1 VETNQRARIRAGDPD
16 AFGLLFE
23 ECARAVYNQA
33 FRLTG
38 SWPAAE
44 EAVSLTFLEAWRLRH
59 RVEPEGGS
67 LRPWVLG
74 IALNV
79 TRNMS
84 RAERRHR
91 AAMQRLP
98 PDRGMPDIAD
108 DVASRLDDAAR
119 LEEVR
124 KALLQLRRADREV
137 LVLCVWSGLEYA
149 AAAQVL
155 GVPVGT
161 VRSRL
166 ARARRKLAAAAGRE
180 RGPGGG
186 QPTDSGGQHTDSST
200 AAVRPAPGRTP

>member
-44 EAVSLTFLEAWRLRH
+44 EAVSLTFLEAWRLRQ

-74 IALNV
+74 ISLNV
-79 TRNMS
+79 TRNLS
-84 RAERRHR
+84 RAERRHK
-91 AAMQRLP
+91 AAMDRLP
-98 PDRGMPDIAD
+98 PDRGLPDIAD
-108 DVASRLDDAAR
+108 EVAGRVDDAAR
-119 LEEVR
+119 LEAVQA
-124 KALLQLRRADREV
+124 ALGQLRRADREV

-155 GVPVGT
+155 GIPVGT

-166 ARARRKLAAAAGRE
+166 ARARRKLQVMTDGEPRPAGEQVTGRTAAAAR
-180 RGPGGG
+180 
-186 QPTDSGGQHTDSST
+186 PTK
-200 AAVRPAPGRTP
+200 RRTP

>member
-1 VETNQRARIRAGDPD
+1 VETNQRTRIRAGDPD

-44 EAVSLTFLEAWRLRH
+44 EAVSLTFLEAWRLRD

-79 TRNMS
+79 TRNLS

-98 PDRGMPDIAD
+98 PDRGLP
-108 DVASRLDDAAR
+108 DVADGVAARVDSAAR
-119 LEEVR
+119 LEAVQA
-124 KALLQLRRADREV
+124 ALGQLRRAEREV
-137 LVLCVWSGLEYA
+137 LVLCVWSGLEYTA
-149 AAAQVL
+149 AARVL

-166 ARARRKLAAAAGRE
+166 ARARRKLQVMVDGEPRPAGEQLTGSAAAAAR
-180 RGPGGG
+180 
-186 QPTDSGGQHTDSST
+186 PTQ
-200 AAVRPAPGRTP
+200 RRTP

>member
-1 VETNQRARIRAGDPD
+1 METNQRARIRAGDPD
-16 AFGLLFE
+16 EFGLLFE

-33 FRLTG
+33 YRLTG

-74 IALNV
+74 ICLNV
-79 TRNMS
+79 TRNLS
-84 RAERRHR
+84 RAERRHK

-98 PDRGMPDIAD
+98 PDPALPDIAD
-108 DVASRLDDAAR
+108 GVAGRMDDAAR
-119 LEEVR
+119 LAAVQA
-124 KALLQLRRADREV
+124 ALAKLARADREV
-137 LVLCVWSGLEYA
+137 LVLCVWSGLEYT

-166 ARARRKLAAAAGRE
+166 ARARRKLQVMVDGEPGPAGEQLTGSAAATAR
-180 RGPGGG
+180 
-186 QPTDSGGQHTDSST
+186 PTH
-200 AAVRPAPGRTP
+200 RRTS

>member
-1 VETNQRARIRAGDPD
+1 VETNQRARIRAGDPEE
-16 AFGLLFE
+16 FGRLFD

-59 RVEPEGGS
+59 RVEPDGGS

-74 IALNV
+74 VSLNV

-91 AAMQRLP
+91 AVMLRLP
-98 PDRGMPDIAD
+98 PDRGLPDIAD
-108 DVASRLDDAAR
+108 EVASRLDDAVR
-119 LEEVR
+119 LEAVR
-124 KALLQLRRADREV
+124 AALGKLRRADREV
-137 LVLCVWSGLEYA
+137 LTLCVWSGLEYT

-155 GVPVGT
+155 GIPVGT

-166 ARARRKLAAAAGRE
+166 ARARRKLQVMVDGEPRPVGEQLTGSAAAAAR
-180 RGPGGG
+180 
-186 QPTDSGGQHTDSST
+186 PTQ
-200 AAVRPAPGRTP
+200 RRTP

>member
-74 IALNV
+74 IAPGPAV
-79 TRNMS
+79 TGAGGLGSAPVYQIGHQGN
-84 RAERRHR
+84 
-91 AAMQRLP
+91 
-98 PDRGMPDIAD
+98 
-108 DVASRLDDAAR
+108 
-119 LEEVR
+119 
-124 KALLQLRRADREV
+124 
-137 LVLCVWSGLEYA
+137 CVKYLIYN
-149 AAAQVL
+149 
-155 GVPVGT
+155 
-161 VRSRL
+161 
-166 ARARRKLAAAAGRE
+166 AGRSA
-180 RGPGGG
+180 RVLRPGPKCA
-186 QPTDSGGQHTDSST
+186 PVMSGPVT
-200 AAVRPAPGRTP
+200 

>member
-1 VETNQRARIRAGDPD
+1 METNQRARIRAGDPD

-44 EAVSLTFLEAWRLRH
+44 EAVSLTFLEAWRLRQ

-74 IALNV
+74 ICLNV
-79 TRNMS
+79 TRNLS
-84 RAERRHR
+84 RAERRHK

-98 PDRGMPDIAD
+98 PDRGQPDIAD
-108 DVASRLDDAAR
+108 DVAARVDDAAR
-119 LEEVR
+119 LEAVQA
-124 KALLQLRRADREV
+124 ALGHLRRADREV

-166 ARARRKLAAAAGRE
+166 ARARRKLQVMVDGEPRPVGEQLTGRAAAAAR
-180 RGPGGG
+180 
-186 QPTDSGGQHTDSST
+186 PTQ
-200 AAVRPAPGRTP
+200 RRTP